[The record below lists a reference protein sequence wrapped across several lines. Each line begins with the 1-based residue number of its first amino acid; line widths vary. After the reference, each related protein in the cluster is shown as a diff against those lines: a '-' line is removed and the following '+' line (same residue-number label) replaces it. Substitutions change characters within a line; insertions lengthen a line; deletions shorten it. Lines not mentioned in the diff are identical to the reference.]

1 MFKFRVMTAVSRIQ
15 VLYVKKLPLFRA
27 QHPSAAAGDDSGVM
41 PLLPRL
47 VFLLLLLLLT
57 SGVALRR
64 SVGLQHGMV
73 GRTRREMRH
82 GPEQSLHTQ
91 PGAALFTW
99 PE

>member
-1 MFKFRVMTAVSRIQ
+1 MLRNRRCFVRSI
-15 VLYVKKLPLFRA
+15 PL
-27 QHPSAAAGDDSGVM
+27 QLQGDNSGVM

-47 VFLLLLLLLT
+47 VFLLLLLT
-57 SGVALRR
+57 SGVAMRR

-73 GRTRREMRH
+73 GRMRRGMRH
-82 GPEQSLHTQ
+82 GPEQSLHTE